1 LSEAEKKEKLALE
14 KKLSEMEE
22 ELKVKQID
30 KPMHFGHQAFNVDQL
45 NPTFYEFAFIFFY
58 FFISNV
64 LYWFFDFFRNNLS
77 IYYTFIAFKKDLNS
91 WWLLSVIFS
100 ICFQAIRTV
109 I

>member
-45 NPTFYEFAFIFFY
+45 NPTFYEFAFILFSS
-58 FFISNV
+58 FISNV
-64 LYWFFDFFRNNLS
+64 LYWFFRNNLS
-77 IYYTFIAFKKDLNS
+77 IYYTFIASKKGLNS
-91 WWLLSVIFS
+91 WWLLSFIFS
-100 ICFQAIRTV
+100 ICFQAITTV